1 VGGKLS
7 PGIYRVHKPVGATS
21 FSVVQRFMEEA
32 KAAQPGKRIPVCHGG
47 TLDPFAEGLLLVLVG
62 QAPRLFELL
71 HAVPKV
77 YEAEVIWGT
86 ETDTGDLHGRPVL
99 QGETAALTPESLDA
113 ALASFVGW
121 REQVPPATSAKKVGG
136 EPAYRKAHR
145 GEAVELPPSR
155 VYLHAARWLS
165 HDLPRASRLW
175 LSCRGGYYVRA
186 LARDVGRALGCGAHL
201 STLRRAAI
209 GPWADPEPEQ
219 RGWLHGRELLPWA
232 RVRTLTDAEVGELRR
247 ERPIP
252 ASGLL
257 PPDWKLP
264 PGFPD
269 PEAPVRGFHQ
279 GRLTFLLR
287 ERDGALWSELEL
299 RGGL

>member
-1 VGGKLS
+1 MGGRLS

-21 FSVVQRFMEEA
+21 FSVVRRFMEEVQ
-32 KAAQPGKRIPVCHGG
+32 AAGPGKRMPVCHGG

-62 QAPRLFELL
+62 QAPRLFERL
-71 HAVPKV
+71 HAVPKT
-77 YEAEVIWGT
+77 YEAEVVWGT
-86 ETDTGDLHGRPVL
+86 ETDTGDLHGRPVF
-99 QGETAALTPESLDA
+99 QADAAALTPARLDA
-113 ALASFVGW
+113 ALAPFVGW

-145 GEAVELPPSR
+145 GEVVELPPSR
-155 VYLHAARWLS
+155 VYLHEARWLS
-165 HDLPRASRLW
+165 HDLPRRSRLW
-175 LSCRGGYYVRA
+175 LSCRGGYYVRS

-201 STLRRAAI
+201 SALRRTAI
-209 GPWADPEPEQ
+209 GPWEDPGSGP

-232 RVRTLTDAEVGELRR
+232 RVRALTDAEVGELRR

-252 ASGLL
+252 ASGVQ
-257 PPDWKLP
+257 PADWKLP
-264 PGFPD
+264 MGFPD
-269 PEAPVRGFHQ
+269 PEAPIRGFHQ

-287 ERDGALWSELEL
+287 EREGALWSELEL

>member
-1 VGGKLS
+1 MGGKLS

-77 YEAEVIWGT
+77 YEAEVVWGT

-99 QGETAALTPESLDA
+99 QGDTAALTPGALDA
-113 ALASFVGW
+113 ALTSFVGW

-175 LSCRGGYYVRA
+175 LSCRGGYYVRS

-201 STLRRAAI
+201 STLRRTAI
-209 GPWADPEPEQ
+209 GPWEDPEPEQ
-219 RGWLHGRELLPWA
+219 RVWLHGRDLLPWA

-247 ERPIP
+247 ERPVP
-252 ASGLL
+252 ASSLQ
-257 PPDWKLP
+257 PADWALP

-269 PEAPVRGFHQ
+269 PEAPIRGFHQ
-279 GRLTFLLR
+279 GRLAFLLR